1 MPIASIAF
9 LILVQS
15 HVRSWCEVRWT
26 TACPRWSAEAGGCVN
41 TLFFL
46 GDDPVPGFRRLV
58 FGHPCAPFPSFTA

>member
-26 TACPRWSAEAGGCVN
+26 TACLLHRLAIERSSRPQVNLSPRSI
-41 TLFFL
+41 
-46 GDDPVPGFRRLV
+46 R
-58 FGHPCAPFPSFTA
+58 SQ